1 MADYSFHLDIVSAE
15 ERLYSGSVSAV
26 TVSGSEGELGIRYGH
41 APLLTSI
48 RPGLVQY
55 VTKAGK
61 QEVLYV
67 SGGMLEVLG
76 SSVMVL
82 ADTAIRAE
90 DLDKAKA
97 EEAKRAAEAKLQNS
111 SHDVDYA
118 EAAADLA
125 RAMAKLRVLQL
136 LKQNVR

>member
-15 ERLYSGSVSAV
+15 ERLYSGSVTAV

-55 VTKAGK
+55 LTKAGK

-97 EEAKRAAEAKLQNS
+97 EEAKRAAEAKLHGS
-111 SHDVDYA
+111 SHDTDYA
-118 EAAADLA
+118 EAAAELA

>member
-1 MADYSFHLDIVSAE
+1 MAEYSFHLDIVSAE
-15 ERLYSGSVSAV
+15 KRLFSGSVSAV
-26 TVSGSEGELGIRYGH
+26 TVSGSEGELGVRYGH
-41 APLLTSI
+41 APLLTAI

-55 VTKAGK
+55 VTKAGQ

-67 SGGMLEVLG
+67 SGGMLEVQG

-97 EEAKRAAEAKLQNS
+97 EEAKRSAEAKLQNS

-118 EAAADLA
+118 EAAAELA

-136 LKQNVR
+136 VKKNVR

>member
-1 MADYSFHLDIVSAE
+1 MADFNFHLDIVSAE
-15 ERLYSGSVSAV
+15 ERLYSGAVSAV

-55 VTKAGK
+55 VTASGQ

-67 SGGMLEVLG
+67 SGGMLEVQN
-76 SSVMVL
+76 SSVKVL

-90 DLDKAKA
+90 DLDLAKA
-97 EEAKRAAEAKLQNS
+97 EEAKRAAEAKLQS
-111 SHDVDYA
+111 SSKDVNYA

-125 RAMAKLRVLQL
+125 RAMAQLRVLQL
-136 LKQNVR
+136 LKR

>member
-1 MADYSFHLDIVSAE
+1 MADFSFHLEIVSAE
-15 ERLYSGSVSAV
+15 ERLYSGTVQAV

-55 VTKAGK
+55 VTVSGQ
-61 QEVLYV
+61 QEVLYI
-67 SGGMLEVLG
+67 SGGMLEVQN
-76 SSVMVL
+76 SSVKVL

-90 DLDKAKA
+90 DLDLAKA
-97 EEAKRAAEAKLQNS
+97 EEAKRAAEAKLQSS
-111 SHDVDYA
+111 SHDVNYA

-125 RAMAKLRVLQL
+125 RAMAQLRVLQL
-136 LKQNVR
+136 LKR

>member
-1 MADYSFHLDIVSAE
+1 MSNFRFHLDIVSAE
-15 ERLYSGSVSAV
+15 ERLFSGIVQAV

-55 VTKAGK
+55 VTESGQ
-61 QEVLYV
+61 QEVLYI
-67 SGGMLEVLG
+67 SGGMLEVQN

-97 EEAKRAAEAKLQNS
+97 EEAKKAAEAKLHNS
-111 SHDVDYA
+111 SEKVDYA
-118 EAAADLA
+118 EAAAELA
-125 RAMAKLRVLQL
+125 HAVAQLRVLQL
-136 LKQNVR
+136 LKK

>member
-1 MADYSFHLDIVSAE
+1 MSNFRFHLDIVSAE
-15 ERLYSGSVSAV
+15 ESLFSGIVQAV

-55 VTKAGK
+55 VTESGQ

-67 SGGMLEVLG
+67 SGGMLEVQN
-76 SSVMVL
+76 SSVKVL

-90 DLDKAKA
+90 DLDLAKA
-97 EEAKRAAEAKLQNS
+97 EEAKRAAEAKLQSS
-111 SHDVDYA
+111 SHDVNYA

-125 RAMAKLRVLQL
+125 RAMAQLRVLRL
-136 LKQNVR
+136 LKR

>member
-1 MADYSFHLDIVSAE
+1 MADFNFHLDIVSAE

-55 VTKAGK
+55 VTKSGQ

-67 SGGMLEVLG
+67 SGGMLEVQS
-76 SSVMVL
+76 SSVKVL

-97 EEAKRAAEAKLQNS
+97 EEAKRAAEAKLHSS

-125 RAMAKLRVLQL
+125 RAVAKLRVLQL
-136 LKQNVR
+136 IKR

>member
-1 MADYSFHLDIVSAE
+1 MADFSFHLDIVSAE
-15 ERLYSGSVSAV
+15 ERLFSGIVQAV

-55 VTKAGK
+55 VTESGQ
-61 QEVLYV
+61 QEVLYI
-67 SGGMLEVLG
+67 SGGMLEVQN
-76 SSVMVL
+76 SRVMVL

-90 DLDKAKA
+90 DLDQAKA

-125 RAMAKLRVLQL
+125 RAVAKLRVLQL
-136 LKQNVR
+136 LKR

>member
-41 APLLTSI
+41 APLLTAI

-67 SGGMLEVLG
+67 SGGMLEVQG

-97 EEAKRAAEAKLQNS
+97 EEAKRAAEAKLHGS
-111 SHDVDYA
+111 SHDTDYA
-118 EAAADLA
+118 EAAAELA

-136 LKQNVR
+136 VKKNVR

>member
-1 MADYSFHLDIVSAE
+1 MSNFRFHLDIVSAE
-15 ERLYSGSVSAV
+15 ERLFSGIVQAV

-55 VTKAGK
+55 VTESGQ

-67 SGGMLEVLG
+67 SGGMLEVQN
-76 SSVMVL
+76 SSVKVL

-90 DLDKAKA
+90 DLDLAKA
-97 EEAKRAAEAKLQNS
+97 EEAKKTAEAKLHNS
-111 SHDVDYA
+111 SADVNYA

-125 RAMAKLRVLQL
+125 RAMAQLRVLRLQ
-136 LKQNVR
+136 KK

>member
-1 MADYSFHLDIVSAE
+1 MSNFRFHLDIVSAE
-15 ERLYSGSVSAV
+15 ERLFSGIVQAV

-55 VTKAGK
+55 VTESGQ
-61 QEVLYV
+61 QEVLYI
-67 SGGMLEVLG
+67 SGGMLEVQN
-76 SSVMVL
+76 SSVKVL
-82 ADTAIRAE
+82 ADTAIRAQ

-97 EEAKRAAEAKLQNS
+97 EEAKRAAEAKLHS
-111 SHDVDYA
+111 SAKDVDYA

-125 RAMAKLRVLQL
+125 RAVAKLRVLQL
-136 LKQNVR
+136 LKR

>member
-1 MADYSFHLDIVSAE
+1 MADFSFHLDIVSAE
-15 ERLYSGSVSAV
+15 ERLFSGIVQAV

-55 VTKAGK
+55 VTEFGQ
-61 QEVLYV
+61 QEVLYI
-67 SGGMLEVLG
+67 SGGMLEVQN
-76 SSVMVL
+76 SRVMVL

-90 DLDKAKA
+90 DLDQAKA
-97 EEAKRAAEAKLQNS
+97 EEAKRAAEAKLQSS
-111 SHDVDYA
+111 SHDVNYA

-125 RAMAKLRVLQL
+125 RAVAKLRVLQL
-136 LKQNVR
+136 LKR

>member
-1 MADYSFHLDIVSAE
+1 MADFNFHLDIVSAE
-15 ERLYSGSVSAV
+15 ESLYSGSVSAV

-48 RPGLVQY
+48 RPGLIQY
-55 VTKAGK
+55 MTKSGQ

-67 SGGMLEVLG
+67 SGGMLEVQN
-76 SSVMVL
+76 SSVKVL

-97 EEAKRAAEAKLQNS
+97 EEAKRSAEAKLHS
-111 SHDVDYA
+111 SSPDVNYA

-125 RAMAKLRVLQL
+125 RAVAKLRVLQL
-136 LKQNVR
+136 LKR

>member
-15 ERLYSGSVSAV
+15 ERLYSGSVTAV

-97 EEAKRAAEAKLQNS
+97 EEAKRAAEAKLHGS
-111 SHDVDYA
+111 SHDTDYA
-118 EAAADLA
+118 EAAAELA

>member
-1 MADYSFHLDIVSAE
+1 MADFSFHLDIVSAE
-15 ERLYSGSVSAV
+15 ERLFSGIVQAV

-55 VTKAGK
+55 VTASGQ
-61 QEVLYV
+61 QEVLYI
-67 SGGMLEVLG
+67 SGGMLEVQN
-76 SSVMVL
+76 SRVMVL

-90 DLDKAKA
+90 DLDLAKA
-97 EEAKRAAEAKLQNS
+97 EEAKRTAEAKLHSS
-111 SHDVDYA
+111 SHDVNYA

-136 LKQNVR
+136 LKR